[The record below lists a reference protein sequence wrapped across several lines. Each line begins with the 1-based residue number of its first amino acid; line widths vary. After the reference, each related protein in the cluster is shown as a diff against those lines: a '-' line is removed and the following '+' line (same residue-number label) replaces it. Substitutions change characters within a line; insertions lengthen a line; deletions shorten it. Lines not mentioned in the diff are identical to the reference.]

1 MIPILSQLLCDNES
15 LFEYER
21 YWGTSRQVSIGQVQ
35 RRLIALERQ
44 NAPLK
49 HDSYYEGL
57 AKNALAAYRDL
68 PDLIGGIP
76 YDLAKEYLISVNHEL
91 YVKADR
97 FTEWMELIKQFPPL
111 LLISAFFA
119 DKFTSA
125 LQKDRRKMMEFAN
138 CFLKQFKHTVQLLP
152 YIPAFNYIM
161 EKEGGLN
168 DLHLHLNGTTET
180 DVLWNLLLRSPYK
193 MTKDYQDA
201 YESKAAVR
209 KLSEQIISDF
219 TPLRLYERMKQAA
232 DLRGRLITQIAI
244 SNGLIKEE
252 EIIKREKDY
261 SSPVR
266 LRNLWGDFGGMSET
280 GMMIDEL
287 LFCLCVMSE
296 MRNYHDTKV
305 AGMFHHYLLI
315 KGMVHRFVVMQRLQ
329 VGFPQFQLL
338 TENSFRWHIE
348 EFYEKRFLQLAGCNF
363 CTKLA
368 LIEGRFSPKNSS
380 VENSLLV
387 SRIRRG
393 FEEAKRKS
401 EFLKDT
407 DLRLIAHFIK
417 RPEKAFEKK
426 FNIRSRFLRKELKRK
441 AIALA
446 VFLKESPDN
455 KQYVVG
461 VDAAASEFDAGPEVF
476 AQTYRFLRN
485 QGVKH
490 FTFHAGEDFS
500 HLVSGLRTIVEAVI
514 FLDLWPG
521 DRLGHCT
528 AIGISPDLWIRRIGK
543 ICYLPQGEWLDD
555 LVFVWKLIRESK
567 HEGLQHLVLP
577 LESEIAEYSY
587 KVYGKYYLPYLLS
600 KAWEYRQYD
609 PFLLLEKG
617 DMRYDSW
624 YSNYSYEQYNDI
636 QTEFGK
642 SGIKPIIEA
651 YHASTNG
658 RKYLGDTVN
667 SRKNYDE
674 VIEIETDKLFSSDV
688 LGIIQLLILEYLA
701 KKEIVIEALPTS
713 NLCISHYQHLKEYH
727 LEKWL
732 EVDEEKRLLPS
743 VVLGSDDP
751 GIFMT
756 NIYNEYALV
765 YMHLETCNCSAS
777 RKMEKILNLH
787 SNSNIYK
794 FCKDDKR

>member
-1 MIPILSQLLCDNES
+1 M
-15 LFEYER
+15 
-21 YWGTSRQVSIGQVQ
+21 
-35 RRLIALERQ
+35 
-44 NAPLK
+44 
-49 HDSYYEGL
+49 
-57 AKNALAAYRDL
+57 
-68 PDLIGGIP
+68 
-76 YDLAKEYLISVNHEL
+76 
-91 YVKADR
+91 
-97 FTEWMELIKQFPPL
+97 
-111 LLISAFFA
+111 
-119 DKFTSA
+119 
-125 LQKDRRKMMEFAN
+125 
-138 CFLKQFKHTVQLLP
+138 
-152 YIPAFNYIM
+152 
-161 EKEGGLN
+161 
-168 DLHLHLNGTTET
+168 
-180 DVLWNLLLRSPYK
+180 
-193 MTKDYQDA
+193 
-201 YESKAAVR
+201 
-209 KLSEQIISDF
+209 
-219 TPLRLYERMKQAA
+219 
-232 DLRGRLITQIAI
+232 
-244 SNGLIKEE
+244 
-252 EIIKREKDY
+252 
-261 SSPVR
+261 
-266 LRNLWGDFGGMSET
+266 
-280 GMMIDEL
+280 
-287 LFCLCVMSE
+287 
-296 MRNYHDTKV
+296 
-305 AGMFHHYLLI
+305 
-315 KGMVHRFVVMQRLQ
+315 
-329 VGFPQFQLL
+329 
-338 TENSFRWHIE
+338 
-348 EFYEKRFLQLAGCNF
+348 
-363 CTKLA
+363 
-368 LIEGRFSPKNSS
+368 
-380 VENSLLV
+380 
-387 SRIRRG
+387 
-393 FEEAKRKS
+393 
-401 EFLKDT
+401 KDT

-417 RPEKAFEKK
+417 RPEKTFEKK

-587 KVYGKYYLPYLLS
+587 KVYGTYYLPYLLS

-609 PFLLLEKG
+609 PFLLLEKA

-674 VIEIETDKLFSSDV
+674 VIEIETDKLFSSDA

-701 KKEIVIEALPTS
+701 RKEIVIEALPTS

-727 LEKWL
+727 
-732 EVDEEKRLLPS
+732 
-743 VVLGSDDP
+743 
-751 GIFMT
+751 
-756 NIYNEYALV
+756 
-765 YMHLETCNCSAS
+765 
-777 RKMEKILNLH
+777 
-787 SNSNIYK
+787 
-794 FCKDDKR
+794 

>member
-21 YWGTSRQVSIGQVQ
+21 YWGTGKQISAVQIQ
-35 RRLIALERQ
+35 RRLVALERQ
-44 NAPLK
+44 NAPLR

-57 AKNALAAYRDL
+57 AKNALDTYQDL

-76 YDLAKEYLISVNHEL
+76 HDLAKEYLIWVNHEL

-97 FTEWMELIKQFPPL
+97 FAGWMELIRQFPPL
-111 LLISAFFA
+111 LLIAAFFL
-119 DKFTSA
+119 DKFTSG
-125 LQKDRRKMMEFAN
+125 LLKDKRQIMEFTN

-161 EKEGGLN
+161 EKEKGLN

-180 DVLWNLLLRSPYK
+180 DVLWNFLLRDPYK
-193 MTKDYQDA
+193 MAKDYQYVYA
-201 YESKAAVR
+201 NKAAVR
-209 KLSEQIISDF
+209 KLSEQIIPGF
-219 TPLRLYERMKQAA
+219 TPARLYERMKQAA
-232 DLRGRLITQIAI
+232 ELRSRLITQIAV
-244 SNGLIKEE
+244 SNGLIQDE
-252 EIIKREKDY
+252 EIIKGEKDY

-266 LRNLWGDFGGMSET
+266 LRNLWGDFGGMNET

-287 LFCLCVMSE
+287 LFYLCVMSE
-296 MRNYHDTKV
+296 IRNCHDSKV

-315 KGMVHRFVVMQRLQ
+315 KGMVHRFVVMQRHQ

-348 EFYEKRFLQLAGCNF
+348 EYYEKRFLQLAGCNS
-363 CTKLA
+363 CTRLA

-380 VENSLLV
+380 IENSLLI

-393 FEEAKRKS
+393 FEKAKK
-401 EFLKDT
+401 EMNLLKDT

-417 RPEKAFEKK
+417 RPEKAAEKE

-455 KQYVVG
+455 KKYVVG

-476 AQTYRFLRN
+476 AQTYRFLRK

-500 HLVSGLRTIVEAVI
+500 HLVSGLRTIVEAVKY
-514 FLDLWPG
+514 LDLWPG

-528 AIGISPDLWIRRIGK
+528 AIGISPDLWIQRIGK
-543 ICYLPQGEWLDD
+543 SCYLPQGEWLDD
-555 LVFVWKLIRESK
+555 LVFVWMLIRESK
-567 HEGLQHLVLP
+567 HEGLQQLVLP

-587 KVYGKYYLPYLLS
+587 KVYGKHYPPYLLV
-600 KAWEYRQYD
+600 KAWDYRQYD
-609 PFLLLEKG
+609 PFLLLEKA
-617 DMRYDSW
+617 DAHYDRW
-624 YSNYSYEQYNDI
+624 YSNYSHQQLKDI
-636 QTEFGK
+636 NAGLSEAGL
-642 SGIKPIIEA
+642 KPIIEA
-651 YHASTNG
+651 YHAPMDN
-658 RKYLGDTVN
+658 RKFSRREVDT
-667 SRKNYDE
+667 RRNYDK
-674 VIEIETDKLFSSDV
+674 VIEIETGKLFNPQT
-688 LGIIQLLILEYLA
+688 LEIIQRLILEYLA

-713 NLCISHYQHLKEYH
+713 NLCISYYQHLKEYH
-727 LEKWL
+727 LKKWL
-732 EVDEEKRLLPS
+732 EVDEGNMLLPP

-756 NIYNEYALV
+756 NIYNEYALA

-777 RKMEKILNLH
+777 RKMEKIMNLH
-787 SNSNIYK
+787 SNSNVYK
-794 FCKDDKR
+794 FYKDDRR